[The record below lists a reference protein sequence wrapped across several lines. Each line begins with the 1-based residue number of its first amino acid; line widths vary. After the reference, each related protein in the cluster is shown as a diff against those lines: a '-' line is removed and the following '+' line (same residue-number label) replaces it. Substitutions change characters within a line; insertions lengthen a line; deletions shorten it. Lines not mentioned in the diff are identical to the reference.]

1 MFILCIIH
9 DINSFLID
17 GGFVDGAAVL
27 MRAVELSHPSSSK
40 FVHSIEG
47 GEKSVQFEHEFVG
60 ICHPEATKSRDALKL
75 LGWKILERIEPVTAE
90 EIEGDFLRAHILKSG
105 CCGARELIKL

>member
-1 MFILCIIH
+1 MTI
-9 DINSFLID
+9 ID

-27 MRAVELSHPSSSK
+27 MRAVELTHPNPSL
-40 FVHSIEG
+40 IEG
-47 GEKSVQFEHEFVG
+47 TTNEVEFEHEFVA

-75 LGWKILERIEPVTAE
+75 LGWKIIERIEPVTAE
-90 EIEGDFLRAHILKSG
+90 EIEGDFLRAHIIKSG